1 MKSILVAGKIDEYG
15 KLLDEHWKIKKSFSK
30 KMSNSKTDQ
39 LYKQLKNFGATGG
52 KIIGAGG
59 GGCFL
64 CYVPKKNNRYF
75 KKKIQKLK
83 ITNIPFSLFDNSEEC
98 TLKSFII

>member
-1 MKSILVAGKIDEYG
+1 MLSLIAKDHKKSNDIYLKNINIVSKEMVILVAGKIDEYG

-30 KMSNSKTDQ
+30 KMSNTKTDQ

-59 GGCFL
+59 GGCFVL
-64 CYVPKKNNRYF
+64 CPKKIIDIS
-75 KKKIQKLK
+75 KKKFK
-83 ITNIPFSLFDNSEEC
+83 N
-98 TLKSFII
+98 

>member
-1 MKSILVAGKIDEYG
+1 
-15 KLLDEHWKIKKSFSK
+15 
-30 KMSNSKTDQ
+30 MSNSKTDQ

-64 CYVPKKNNRYF
+64 CYVPKIIDIL
-75 KKKIQKLK
+75 KKKFK
-83 ITNIPFSLFDNSEEC
+83 N
-98 TLKSFII
+98 